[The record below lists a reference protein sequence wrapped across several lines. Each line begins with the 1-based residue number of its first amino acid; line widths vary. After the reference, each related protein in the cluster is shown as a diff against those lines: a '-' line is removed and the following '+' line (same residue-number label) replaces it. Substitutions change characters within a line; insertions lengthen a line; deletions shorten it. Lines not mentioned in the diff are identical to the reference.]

1 MHAIELPEEYALVLQ
16 QVNESGE
23 EDFTTLVE
31 SMRFDRKRLAHI
43 VRALRHKGLIIMN
56 QNARDPLIRLS
67 TKGRR
72 LMQYLWP
79 ESSMGMA

>member
-23 EDFTTLVE
+23 EDFNTLVE

-43 VRALRHKGLIIMN
+43 VQALRHKGLIMMS

-67 TKGRR
+67 AKGRR
-72 LMQYLWP
+72 LMRYVWP